1 MSSTWIPALTA
12 KVVGALD
19 KRRLP
24 RTIGATA
31 ASLVLIAIVV
41 VSLVGSGDD
50 AEPSQVMKLEHA
62 PATGVGGP
70 MAEAPGSVPRLA
82 LDLVTS
88 GDTALVETS
97 SIGPLPRIAAD
108 GRKPMAV
115 YARAYDMAAD
125 PRPKIAIVVGGL
137 GFGKALTDAALE
149 RLPADVTL
157 AFAPQSP
164 AVAGDVA
171 TARAKGHEVLLEI
184 PMEPH
189 DYPTTDPGF
198 HTLTAGAPAKNELRL
213 KWLMSR
219 VTGYAGLINTFGD
232 KFLAGNDEAQFVMVE
247 TAQRGLFFVESDAG
261 EQSVARS
268 AAGSAGAPF
277 ARADALIDKAPSREA
292 IDAALGALEQT
303 AKKRG
308 VAIGIAGALPN
319 TVDRVA
325 VWLAGLDEKGIAL
338 VPVSALVGVAPVA
351 QPLPVASAEPKPQVT
366 ARQSKPRPAPRLV
379 ARPRTQPRAV
389 PPKPARRTTTLRPAT
404 PAPPPKQDLP
414 GDGEVISAPH
424 P

>member
-12 KVVGALD
+12 MVVGALD

-50 AEPSQVMKLEHA
+50 AEPKQVMKIEHT

-70 MAEAPGSVPRLA
+70 MAEAPGSAPRLA
-82 LDLVTS
+82 LDLVQS

-108 GRKPMAV
+108 GRKPMTV

-125 PRPKIAIVVGGL
+125 PRPKVAVVIGGL
-137 GFGKALTDAALE
+137 GFGKALTDAVLE

-184 PMEPH
+184 PMEPT
-189 DYPTTDPGF
+189 DYPTIDPGF
-198 HTLTAGAPAKNELRL
+198 HTLTSGAPAKNALRL

-219 VTGYAGLINTFGD
+219 VTGYAGLINTYGD
-232 KFLAGNDEAQFVMVE
+232 KFLAGKDEAQFVMVE
-247 TAQRGLFFVESDAG
+247 TAQRGLFFLESDVS
-261 EQSVARS
+261 EQSVARN

-277 ARADALIDKAPSREA
+277 ARVDTIIDKTPAREA
-292 IDAALGALEQT
+292 IDAALVALEQT

-308 VAIGIAGALPN
+308 AAIGIAGALPN

-325 VWLAGLDEKGIAL
+325 AWVASLDEKGIAL
-338 VPVSALVGVAPVA
+338 VPVSALVGAAPLPK
-351 QPLPVASAEPKPQVT
+351 PLPVASAEPKPPAAVRPT
-366 ARQSKPRPAPRLV
+366 KPRLI

-389 PPKPARRTTTLRPAT
+389 PPKPARRTTTLLT
-404 PAPPPKQDLP
+404 PVTPTPPPKQELP
-414 GDGEVISAPH
+414 SGSEGSAAPH